1 MASDTRLIKV
11 FIPHTKSFKIIRH
24 TDFCKY
30 EVYLLPGVEAVLNG
44 ISKQIEVEEKLKKG
58 NNAAPMLIQ
67 AFMAP

>member
-44 ISKQIEVEEKLKKG
+44 ISKKSK
-58 NNAAPMLIQ
+58 
-67 AFMAP
+67 